1 MFQKSLRLLLLS
13 WVFSSS
19 AFCIFAVDA
28 SDADRPLQPPMKIG
42 FVLVGPV
49 TDWGYNYAHNQ
60 GRLYVEKMMPRQVV
74 TTLAEKIP
82 ENAEAERVLERMIA
96 QGNKLIFTTSY
107 GYLEPTLRVAARHPD
122 VVFVQANRPAQAK
135 NVGACVGCY
144 YEPMYI
150 SGMVAGRMTKSN
162 VIGFIGGHP
171 VPPLIQLI
179 NAFTLGAHSVNPK
192 VKVRV
197 VWINTWA
204 DPPTEAEA
212 AKGLLDIGADVLVSN
227 LDSSKTV
234 SEAAEGRGAFSV
246 GTHADLCKIASKGWL
261 TGASWNWGPLYLK
274 IAKSVSDGSWK
285 PGSYLFGMKEG
296 YVTLSSIGP
305 AVPKPV
311 RQEALALE
319 QRIKRGQFIVF
330 QGPLKDRDGKE
341 RLSRGQTA
349 EPKWL
354 SEMNWFVAGVEGT
367 LPKK

>member
-13 WVFSSS
+13 WVFFSS
-19 AFCIFAVDA
+19 AFCIFGVAA
-28 SDADRPLQPPMKIG
+28 SGADRPLQPPMKIG
-42 FVLVGPV
+42 FVLVGSV

-107 GYLEPTLRVAARHPD
+107 GYLEPTLRVAARHPE

-135 NVGACVGCY
+135 NVGAFVGCY

-150 SGMVAGRMTKSN
+150 SGMVVGRMTKSN
-162 VIGFIGGHP
+162 
-171 VPPLIQLI
+171 
-179 NAFTLGAHSVNPK
+179 GAHSVNPK
-192 VKVRV
+192 AKVRV

-234 SEAAEGRGAFSV
+234 SETAEGRGAFSV
-246 GTHADLCKIASKGWL
+246 GTHADLCKIAPKGWL
-261 TGASWNWGPLYLK
+261 TGASWNWGR
-274 IAKSVSDGSWK
+274 
-285 PGSYLFGMKEG
+285 
-296 YVTLSSIGP
+296 SI
-305 AVPKPV
+305 
-311 RQEALALE
+311 
-319 QRIKRGQFIVF
+319 
-330 QGPLKDRDGKE
+330 
-341 RLSRGQTA
+341 
-349 EPKWL
+349 
-354 SEMNWFVAGVEGT
+354 
-367 LPKK
+367 